1 MGRDDGLEGMRV
13 LGERFRCGEFV
24 LLEREGLVD
33 FVLAL
38 LELVEAGEGR
48 LADLVLGLGVGGVG
62 FVGGVFVVESEL
74 AVPGVVGDPVGR
86 LLEGVLLFLKVFF
99 GKNR

>member
-1 MGRDDGLEGMRV
+1 MQHLVDSIQIGSRGYNGLEGMRV
-13 LGERFRCGEFV
+13 LGERLGWREFV

-62 FVGGVFVVESEL
+62 FV
-74 AVPGVVGDPVGR
+74 
-86 LLEGVLLFLKVFF
+86 
-99 GKNR
+99 

>member
-1 MGRDDGLEGMRV
+1 MQHLVDSIEVRSRGYDGLEGMRV

-62 FVGGVFVVESEL
+62 FV
-74 AVPGVVGDPVGR
+74 
-86 LLEGVLLFLKVFF
+86 
-99 GKNR
+99 